1 MSENLTKEQFSANLN
16 TKFRVQPDAADL
28 EIELREV
35 NEGIATPRN
44 EQFALVFVGPQEPFL
59 QQAIY
64 HLIHDK
70 LGEFDLFLV
79 PIGKEPGGFQY
90 EAVFNRFLGETQSV

>member
-1 MSENLTKEQFSANLN
+1 MTENLTKDQFAANLN
-16 TKFRVQPDAADL
+16 SKFRVQHDASSDL
-28 EIELREV
+28 EIELRQV

-44 EQFALVFVGPQEPFL
+44 EQFALVFAGPQVPFL

-90 EAVFNRFLGETQSV
+90 EAVFNRFLD